1 MSVYI
6 QNMDIPNNCAE
17 CPIKSFDGE
26 DDVCPFSGVSVLNI
40 GRQASCPLV
49 EAGSKLRQ
57 VVLCKECILGSK
69 EIIDNVKCVRCHNK
83 SIGLYEC
90 VNDENFYCAYGVRK

>member
-1 MSVYI
+1 MNDNITIERNNTMSVYI

-57 VVLCKECILGSK
+57 VVLCKECIHHAIK
-69 EIIDNVKCVRCHNK
+69 
-83 SIGLYEC
+83 
-90 VNDENFYCAYGVRK
+90 F